1 MPYDFDSII
10 PRDDTDSVK
19 YDLRTDIFG
28 FSSVLPMWVADMDFA
43 TPPFI
48 IEALRKRLEHP
59 ILGYSFRSPSY
70 FQALQNWLARR
81 HNWTIEKDWVAFS
94 PGVVPALNMALEAYT
109 KKGDGVILQSPVYF
123 PFFEAIKNNGC
134 KLLDNPLV
142 LKDGQYKINFEQQEE
157 LMPRARVF
165 MLSNP
170 HNPGG
175 RVWSAQE
182 LEKLANMC
190 MKHNVLLFAD
200 EIHGDLVFEPHQFT
214 PVAKLSSEIANQ
226 TITFTAPSKTFNMAG
241 LATSSV
247 IISNSKL
254 KAQFDAVINRIHIS
268 MGNVMGNVA
277 SEAAYT
283 HGEEWLNDL
292 MHYLAGN
299 LDFMEDY
306 LQTEIPELTMMRPE
320 GTYLVWVDFSA
331 LCFNDDELN
340 QFIIREAELGL
351 NRGSM
356 FGKNGEL
363 FMRFNIACPRVLLE
377 KGLKQLKAAIN
388 KHKTDGK

>member
-1 MPYDFDSII
+1 MP
-10 PRDDTDSVK
+10 K
-19 YDLRTDIFG
+19 
-28 FSSVLPMWVADMDFA
+28 
-43 TPPFI
+43 
-48 IEALRKRLEHP
+48 
-59 ILGYSFRSPSY
+59 
-70 FQALQNWLARR
+70 
-81 HNWTIEKDWVAFS
+81 
-94 PGVVPALNMALEAYT
+94 
-109 KKGDGVILQSPVYF
+109 
-123 PFFEAIKNNGC
+123 
-134 KLLDNPLV
+134 
-142 LKDGQYKINFEQQEE
+142 
-157 LMPRARVF
+157 ARVF

-190 MKHNVLLFAD
+190 IKHNVLLFAD

-247 IISNSKL
+247 IISNPKL
-254 KAQFDAVINRIHIS
+254 KEQFDAVVNRIHIG

-283 HGEEWLNDL
+283 HGEAWLKEL
-292 MHYLAGN
+292 LQYLTQN
-299 LDFMEDY
+299 LNYMEAFMQAE
-306 LQTEIPELTMMRPE
+306 LPELKMMRPE

-331 LCFNDDELN
+331 LRFNDDELN
-340 QFIIREAELGL
+340 KFMIHEAKLGL

-356 FGKNGEL
+356 FGEEGEL
-363 FMRFNIACPRVLLE
+363 FMRFNIACPKTLLE
-377 KGLKQLKAAIN
+377 QGLNQLKSAIN
-388 KHKTDGK
+388 KRKANGK

>member
-1 MPYDFDSII
+1 MQYNFDTII

-19 YDLRTDIFG
+19 YDLRSDIFG
-28 FSSVLPMWVADMDFA
+28 FASVLPMWVADMDFA

-48 IEALRKRLEHP
+48 IDALKKRLEHP
-59 ILGYSFRSPSY
+59 ILGYSFRSQSY
-70 FQALQNWLARR
+70 FNALQKWLAHR

-94 PGVVPALNMALEAYT
+94 PGVVPALNMALEAFT
-109 KKGDGVILQSPVYF
+109 QKGDGVILQSPVYF
-123 PFFEAIKNNGC
+123 PFFDAIKNNGC
-134 KLLDNPLV
+134 KLLDNPL
-142 LKDGQYKINFEQQEE
+142 LLTNGQYSIDFKQLEE
-157 LMPRARVF
+157 LMPKARVF

-175 RVWSAQE
+175 CVWSTQE

-190 MKHNVLLFAD
+190 VKHNVLLFAD
-200 EIHGDLVFEPHQFT
+200 EIHGDLVFEPNQFT
-214 PVAKLSSEIANQ
+214 PVAKLSPDIANG

-247 IISNSKL
+247 IISNPKL
-254 KAQFDAVINRIHIS
+254 KAQFDAVVNRIHIG

-283 HGEEWLNDL
+283 HGEEWLNEL

-299 LDFMEDY
+299 LDFMEAFMQAE
-306 LQTEIPELTMMRPE
+306 LPELKMMRPE

-331 LCFNDDELN
+331 LHFSDEELN
-340 QFIIREAELGL
+340 NFMIHEAKLGL
-351 NRGSM
+351 NRGSK
-356 FGKNGEL
+356 FGENGKF
-363 FMRFNIACPRVLLE
+363 FMRFNIACPKALLE
-377 KGLKQLKAAIN
+377 QGLNQLKSAIN
-388 KHKTDGK
+388 KRKANGQ

>member
-109 KKGDGVILQSPVYF
+109 QKGDGVILQSPVYF

-142 LKDGQYKINFEQQEE
+142 LKDGQYKINFEQLEE

-254 KAQFDAVINRIHIS
+254 KAQFDAVINRIHIG